1 VSLAALLAASTVILL
16 AALALEPTARRID
29 VAVPL
34 VFLGVGLALGALSG
48 TARHEVNAGH
58 LETVGTIALILI
70 LVDGGLR
77 TGIATLRRELA
88 PVLTLGIGGTF
99 ATFLLVA
106 AATHWVAGLGWTLAL
121 IVGAALSPTDPAAV
135 FSVLH
140 ERGGDGSSR
149 MATVLEGE
157 AGFNDP
163 VAIALVIAL
172 VAAARQGH
180 DAGVLEIAW
189 TMLREGVV
197 AAVVGVGLALILDR
211 LLSPRAP
218 NIGVPAALVVSLGA
232 FLAFGAAGVAHG
244 SGFLAAYLFGL
255 VLGDRLGDARKA
267 VALLHD
273 QLSSLAEVGMF
284 VLLGV
289 ALTTIPLRGSLADA
303 ALIAALLVLVIR
315 PLIAGPVLRAFGA
328 SRNEAIFGV
337 WGGLKGAVPILLGSL
352 PLARGL
358 AEGSRLFALVG
369 LVVLFSLLV
378 QGLTL
383 GRLARRLGV

>member
-1 VSLAALLAASTVILL
+1 VSLAALLAASALILL
-16 AALALEPTARRID
+16 AALALEPTARRLD

-48 TARHEVNAGH
+48 TARHEVDAGQ
-58 LETVGTIALILI
+58 LETAGTIALVLI

-77 TGIATLRRELA
+77 TGIVALRRELA
-88 PVLTLGIGGTF
+88 PVLALGLGGTLVTF
-99 ATFLLVA
+99 ALVA
-106 AATHWVAGLGWTLAL
+106 IAAHAVTGLGWTLSL
-121 IVGAALSPTDPAAV
+121 IVGAALSPTDPAAA

-140 ERGGDGSSR
+140 GRSGGTLR
-149 MATVLEGE
+149 VATVLEGE

-172 VAAARQGH
+172 IDAARKGH
-180 DAGVLEIAW
+180 DPGVGEIAW

-197 AAVVGVGLALILDR
+197 GAIVGIGLALVLAR
-211 LLSPRAP
+211 LLSSRAP
-218 NIGVPAALVVSLGA
+218 TIGVAPALVVSLGA
-232 FLAFGAAGVAHG
+232 FLAFGLAGLAHG

-255 VLGDRLGDARKA
+255 MLGDRLQEAQASVGR
-267 VALLHD
+267 LHD

-289 ALTTIPLRGSLADA
+289 ALMTIPLRGSLADA
-303 ALIAALLVLVIR
+303 AVLAALLVLVVR
-315 PLIAGPVLRAFGA
+315 PLVAGPLLGAFGLGR
-328 SRNEAIFGV
+328 SGSLFGV

-352 PLARGL
+352 PIARGL
-358 AEGSRLFALVG
+358 AQGERLFALVG
-369 LVVLFSLLV
+369 LVVVFSLLV

-383 GRLARRLGV
+383 GRLARRLGI

>member
-1 VSLAALLAASTVILL
+1 VSLAALLAASALILL
-16 AALALEPTARRID
+16 AALALEPTARRLD

-48 TARHEVNAGH
+48 TARHEVDAGQ
-58 LETVGTIALILI
+58 LETAGTIALVLI

-77 TGIATLRRELA
+77 TGIVALRRELA
-88 PVLTLGIGGTF
+88 PVLALGLGGTLVTF
-99 ATFLLVA
+99 ALVA
-106 AATHWVAGLGWTLAL
+106 IAAHAVTGLGWTLSL

-140 ERGGDGSSR
+140 GRSGGTLR
-149 MATVLEGE
+149 VATVLEGE

-172 VAAARQGH
+172 IDAARKGH
-180 DAGVLEIAW
+180 DPGVGEIAW

-197 AAVVGVGLALILDR
+197 GAIVGIGLALVLAR
-211 LLSPRAP
+211 LLSSRAP
-218 NIGVPAALVVSLGA
+218 TIGVAPALVVSLGA
-232 FLAFGAAGVAHG
+232 FLAFGLAGLAHG

-255 VLGDRLGDARKA
+255 MLGDRLQEAQASVGR
-267 VALLHD
+267 LHD

-289 ALTTIPLRGSLADA
+289 ALMTIPLRGSLADA
-303 ALIAALLVLVIR
+303 AVLAALLVLVVR
-315 PLIAGPVLRAFGA
+315 PLVAGPLLGAFGLGR
-328 SRNEAIFGV
+328 SGSLFGV

-352 PLARGL
+352 PIARGL
-358 AEGSRLFALVG
+358 AQGERLFALVG
-369 LVVLFSLLV
+369 LVVVFSLLV

-383 GRLARRLGV
+383 GRLARRLGI

>member
-1 VSLAALLAASTVILL
+1 VSLAALLAASSAILL

-48 TARHEVNAGH
+48 TARHEVNAAH

-77 TGIATLRRELA
+77 TGIVALRRELA
-88 PVLTLGIGGTF
+88 PVLTLGIAGTF

-106 AATHWVAGLGWTLAL
+106 AVTHWVAGLDWTLAL

-140 ERGGDGSSR
+140 ARGGEPTR
-149 MATVLEGE
+149 VATVLEGE

-172 VAAARQGH
+172 VDAARHGH
-180 DAGVLEIAW
+180 SAGVLDVGWI
-189 TMLREGVV
+189 MLREGFVG
-197 AAVVGVGLALILDR
+197 AVVGVGLALILDR
-211 LLSPRAP
+211 LLSPRGP
-218 NIGVPAALVVSLGA
+218 SIGVAPALVVSLGA
-232 FLAFGAAGVAHG
+232 FLAFGAAGVADG

-255 VLGDRLGDARKA
+255 VLGDRLQEARRA
-267 VALLHD
+267 VAALHD

-303 ALIAALLVLVIR
+303 VAIAALLVLVIR

-328 SRNEAIFGV
+328 SRNEAVFGV

-358 AEGSRLFALVG
+358 AEGNRLFALVG

-383 GRLARRLGV
+383 GRLARRLGI

>member
-1 VSLAALLAASTVILL
+1 VSLAALLAASAVILL
-16 AALALEPTARRID
+16 AALALEPTARRLD

-48 TARHEVNAGH
+48 TARAEVDASQ
-58 LETVGTIALILI
+58 LETPGTIALVLI

-77 TGIATLRRELA
+77 TGIVALRRELA
-88 PVLTLGIGGTF
+88 PILALGIGGTLVTF
-99 ATFLLVA
+99 ALVTVS
-106 AATHWVAGLGWTLAL
+106 THWVTGLGWTLSL

-140 ERGGDGSSR
+140 GRSGGSLR
-149 MATVLEGE
+149 VATVLEGE

-172 VAAARQGH
+172 IDAAHHGH
-180 DAGVLEIAW
+180 DPAVGEIAW

-197 AAVVGVGLALILDR
+197 GAIVGIGLALLLDR
-211 LLSPRAP
+211 LLSSRGPS
-218 NIGVPAALVVSLGA
+218 IGVAPALVVSLGA
-232 FLAFGAAGVAHG
+232 FLAFGVAGVAHG

-255 VLGDRLGDARKA
+255 VLGDRLQAARET
-267 VALLHD
+267 VGRLQE

-289 ALTTIPLRGSLADA
+289 ALMTIPLRGSLADA
-303 ALIAALLVLVIR
+303 LAIAALLVLVIR
-315 PLIAGPVLRAFGA
+315 PLVAGPVLAVSGLGRAG
-328 SRNEAIFGV
+328 SIFGV

-352 PLARGL
+352 PIASGL
-358 AEGSRLFALVG
+358 AGGNRLFALVG
-369 LVVLFSLLV
+369 LVVVFSLIA
-378 QGLTL
+378 QGMTL
-383 GRLARRLGV
+383 GRLARRLGI